1 MKKKLI
7 TFLFS
12 TLFLCVG
19 IYFSGVYVTS
29 AYVEEGINNALNE
42 FNEGLYK
49 KYNQGLIPYEYKF
62 HYETYDQGLLSSK
75 GTLHCYDMTNSG
87 KTDLPVEIWNRFL
100 VAKAKIDTRV
110 LVKELVDIGVL
121 NLKPDFR
128 TDTRLKFR
136 FWPRNFEINAY
147 LNGKYKDHFI
157 ASDLSHLAKFAKKE
171 LNVHFSLN
179 KQSEDKIETSFDA
192 SNIASNYFTA
202 LRIYSLSKSYLD
214 KKAPHSNMVL
224 GAEGLFAFSPML
236 SNINSFKF
244 KFDTT
249 VPDAKDKFNLKY
261 NADIQSNNGQLQT
274 RGFIGPF
281 SYATFSGAKG
291 LEVLSLNNIFSE
303 GDLTLGL
310 DDLYINYFYSNISN
324 KYRFKANAK
333 GSMVLPCR
341 EDLFSVLFGAQG
353 KFKIKLND
361 VSDSIVPYLPNFK
374 RTGQGAYKADI
385 EIKNGRIQVNGLEL
399 Y

>member
-1 MKKKLI
+1 
-7 TFLFS
+7 
-12 TLFLCVG
+12 
-19 IYFSGVYVTS
+19 
-29 AYVEEGINNALNE
+29 
-42 FNEGLYK
+42 
-49 KYNQGLIPYEYKF
+49 
-62 HYETYDQGLLSSK
+62 
-75 GTLHCYDMTNSG
+75 MTNSG

-261 NADIQSNNGQLQT
+261 NADIQSK
-274 RGFIGPF
+274 I
-281 SYATFSGAKG
+281 
-291 LEVLSLNNIFSE
+291 
-303 GDLTLGL
+303 
-310 DDLYINYFYSNISN
+310 
-324 KYRFKANAK
+324 
-333 GSMVLPCR
+333 MVSSKP
-341 EDLFSVLFGAQG
+341 EDLLVLFHT
-353 KFKIKLND
+353 LHL
-361 VSDSIVPYLPNFK
+361 V
-374 RTGQGAYKADI
+374 
-385 EIKNGRIQVNGLEL
+385 GLKVWRF
-399 Y
+399 YH